1 MISVDTVYQKVLAMA
16 NKEQRGYITPQEFNL
31 FADKVQMEIF
41 ENYFHDL
48 KTAYYKVKNENS
60 YSDEISM
67 LYEKLQFFKQEG
79 QGNTYTALT
88 GTEVFNTDL
97 VTPTIYRLDTL
108 SCHELD
114 ESGNITN
121 SREFTELNKKEITQA
136 LRNPLTTPTSDRPV
150 FVRESDVN
158 SGLTTNRL
166 RLYPTF
172 VSDSNITISYWRRP
186 QAPRWAFVV
195 VNGQALFNAGN
206 ANNFELHP
214 AEEEQLVTRILAISG
229 IAMTNME
236 LAQVATVDE
245 GNIRQKQND

>member
-67 LYEKLQFFKQEG
+67 LHEKLQFFKQEG
-79 QGNTYTALT
+79 NDNTVTIT
-88 GTEVFNTDL
+88 SGTKVFNTDV
-97 VTPTIYRLDTL
+97 VTPPIYRLDTL

-114 ESGNITN
+114 ESGDITN

-150 FVRESDVN
+150 FVREADIN
-158 SGLTTNRL
+158 SNQTTNRL

-172 VSDSNITISYWRRP
+172 TTNSNITISYWRRP
-186 QAPRWAFVV
+186 TPPRWAFVV
-195 VNGQALFNAGN
+195 VGGQALFNAGN
-206 ANNFELHP
+206 AVNFELHP
-214 AEEEQLVTRILAISG
+214 SEEEILVTRILAISG

-236 LAQVATVDE
+236 LAQAATVDE
-245 GNIRQKQND
+245 GNTRQKQND